1 MSLSEILEGAS
12 NLSDLT
18 IGVVAILLVVW
29 LVGKFLDKQQEQTL
43 LHNEQMDKT
52 FKIIASFTETL
63 SELVALIREGNEKT
77 DNVSDKVDEINR
89 KLENNFNQQQQKG
102 IEINKPASIKKADKK
117 NKTEK
122 GNNDKE

>member
-1 MSLSEILEGAS
+1 MSLSDVLNAAPG
-12 NLSDLT
+12 LSDLT
-18 IGVVAILLVVW
+18 IGIVAILLVVW
-29 LVGKFLDKQQEQTL
+29 LVGKFLDKQQEQTM

-89 KLENNFNQQQQKG
+89 KLEHFEIHDEKEH
-102 IEINKPASIKKADKK
+102 IEKKQGDR
-117 NKTEK
+117 
-122 GNNDKE
+122 NDS

>member
-1 MSLSEILEGAS
+1 MSLSDVLNAAPG
-12 NLSDLT
+12 LSDLT
-18 IGVVAILLVVW
+18 IGIVAILLVVW
-29 LVGKFLDKQQEQTL
+29 LVGKFLDKQQEQTM

-89 KLENNFNQQQQKG
+89 KLEHFN
-102 IEINKPASIKKADKK
+102 EIHDEKEHSEKKQGDR
-117 NKTEK
+117 
-122 GNNDKE
+122 NDS

>member
-89 KLENNFNQQQQKG
+89 KLENNFNQQQQKD

-117 NKTEK
+117 NKTGK

>member
-1 MSLSEILEGAS
+1 MSLSDVLNAAPG
-12 NLSDLT
+12 LSDLT
-18 IGVVAILLVVW
+18 IGIVAILLVVW
-29 LVGKFLDKQQEQTL
+29 LVGKFLDKQQEQTM

-89 KLENNFNQQQQKG
+89 KLEHF
-102 IEINKPASIKKADKK
+102 EIQNEKEHSEKK
-117 NKTEK
+117 TRRQER
-122 GNNDKE
+122 